1 MVISDLET
9 KIQNYDITFNTLSS
23 FFSDE
28 KNDKLE
34 GILKDRFNYIFLL
47 EGDIGQKNFDN
58 LKQKIYEIKEK
69 IKNLEL
75 VRKDFND
82 FFYTSHSEDIKKIDK
97 ICLHLKMDSLNY
109 FDKNFKND
117 YNYYMK
123 YLENAQI
130 RNKKKKSK
138 FYNEI
143 YDMEIKKSIDI
154 NDIDRMSETEKKF
167 NEFKGLFEN
176 EGINKIDPKFLENYL
191 IPFRNNNKNLESE
204 IESELKT
211 LIDIFE
217 IKEEINLKEIIEVII
232 LIYKRKY
239 FLDISISINT
249 FIEKISKTNF
259 IEDIKDIIKNLN
271 ESKDINTI
279 IVKIY

>member
-1 MVISDLET
+1 
-9 KIQNYDITFNTLSS
+9 
-23 FFSDE
+23 
-28 KNDKLE
+28 
-34 GILKDRFNYIFLL
+34 
-47 EGDIGQKNFDN
+47 
-58 LKQKIYEIKEK
+58 
-69 IKNLEL
+69 
-75 VRKDFND
+75 
-82 FFYTSHSEDIKKIDK
+82 
-97 ICLHLKMDSLNY
+97 MDSLNY

-123 YLENAQI
+123 YLENEQI
-130 RNKKKKSK
+130 RNKKIKSK

-143 YDMEIKKSIDI
+143 YDMKIKKSINI
-154 NDIDRMSETEKKF
+154 NDIDRVSETEKKF

-191 IPFRNNNKNLESE
+191 TPFRNNNKNLESE

-217 IKEEINLKEIIEVII
+217 IKDEINLKETIEVII

-239 FLDISISINT
+239 FLDVSISINT

-279 IVKIY
+279 KNCKNILDNIPSFINLNDISINLLNDNLNKLKLDLEREKKFNNELSLNIKKIRINN